1 MAILMFIRLT
11 GYGFASTIRDGTAFK
26 LPSISIR
33 CLALFAGIVE
43 HKMKMNRPTFVRF
56 VEPPKAF
63 QTWKF
68 RIPEAPY
75 PFVATMAS
83 DSISSLSPSREADGD
98 KPIPSPGNAPL
109 LLQHLKDWLS
119 SYYRGCPTISYWILS
134 PSGTPFQLAVWK
146 ALTSIPHG
154 ATASYRDIAEQIG
167 EPKACRAVGNAIGRN
182 PLMILIP
189 CHRIVQSNG
198 QMGGFRWGTALKR
211 ELLTREG
218 ANGYP
223 DRPFR

>member
-1 MAILMFIRLT
+1 
-11 GYGFASTIRDGTAFK
+11 
-26 LPSISIR
+26 
-33 CLALFAGIVE
+33 
-43 HKMKMNRPTFVRF
+43 MKMNRPTFVSF

-75 PFVATMAS
+75 PFVTTMAS
-83 DSISSLSPSREADGD
+83 DSISSLNPSREADGD
-98 KPIPSPGNAPL
+98 KPIPSHGNAPL

-119 SYYRGCPTISYWILS
+119 SYYRGCPTTTDWILS

-146 ALTSIPHG
+146 ALTRIPHG

-182 PLMILIP
+182 PVMILIP
-189 CHRIVQSNG
+189 CHRIVRSNG

-218 ANGYP
+218 TTGYP